1 MSFRGR
7 PADEE
12 FPFTE
17 TLAAAAGGATGADMG
32 PCPIRRCGRGL
43 AALSGSEIAQTPDFQ
58 DFAMQD
64 YSPSASVENAIALQ
78 KFGVGQPVL
87 RKEDDTL
94 VRGKGKYTDDF
105 DLPGQAYA
113 WFVRSSHAHGIIK
126 GIDTSAAKAMP
137 GVLGVWTGADLVSAG
152 YGPYTCGLPLKSR
165 DGTPLLQ
172 TNRTALMSDKVR
184 YVGDPAAFVVAET
197 LAQARDAAEAV
208 VLDIEP
214 LPAVTEAAEAAKP
227 GAPQLY
233 GHIPNNV
240 ALDYHYGDAA
250 KVEAAFAGAAHVTKL
265 DITNTRVAV
274 VAMEPRAALASYDK
288 TSERYTIQVPTQGV
302 AGNRTNLAKNLLRVA
317 NDKVHLLTA
326 NVGGSFGMKNIN
338 YPEYICILHAA
349 KSLGRP
355 VKWTDERSTSF
366 LSDSHGRAQQIHAE
380 LALDAEGKFLAVK
393 VSGYGNLGAY
403 ITGVAP
409 SPLSLN
415 VGKNISSVYRT
426 PLLSVDIKTVLTNTT
441 LMGAYRGAGRPEA
454 NYFME
459 RLIDRAADEMGI
471 NRLTLR
477 KRNFIKPAQMPFAAS
492 SGVTYDSGDFH
503 GVFNKALEIS
513 DHAGFAKRKKESR
526 KRGKL
531 RGIAVGSYLEVTAP
545 PGVELGKIVFE
556 DDGSVK
562 LITGTLDYGQGHA
575 TPFAQVMADQLGV
588 PFEAVKLE
596 QGDSD
601 LVHTGNGTGGS
612 RSITASGMAIVEAS
626 KLVIEKGKKAA
637 AHLMEAAEGDIEF
650 AKGRFTIAGTDR
662 SIDIMELARRLR
674 EGKMPDGVPSSLD
687 VDHTTK
693 EVPSTFPNGCHV
705 AEVEIDPETGVMQIV
720 RYTGVNDFGTIVNPM
735 LVAGQLHGGVAQGI
749 GQALMEKVSYDSSG
763 QPITGSFMDYAMPR
777 AEDIPMMAVGDHPVP
792 AKSNPLGTKGCGEAG
807 CAGSLSTIVNAA
819 LDALSEF
826 GIAHIDMPLTSERIW
841 RAIQDAKAK
850 VA

>member
-1 MSFRGR
+1 VRYLRGSR
-7 PADEE
+7 
-12 FPFTE
+12 E
-17 TLAAAAGGATGADMG
+17 TAQKTS
-32 PCPIRRCGRGL
+32 I
-43 AALSGSEIAQTPDFQ
+43 SGIF
-58 DFAMQD
+58 MQD
-64 YSPSASVENAIALQ
+64 QPSPASLETAIALQ
-78 KFGVGQPVL
+78 KFGVGQPVR

-105 DLPGQAYA
+105 NLPGQAYA
-113 WFVRSSHAHGIIK
+113 WIVRSSHAHGVIR
-126 GIDTSAAKAMP
+126 GIDTAAAKAMP
-137 GVLGVWTGADLVSAG
+137 GVLGVWTGADLASSN

-184 YVGDPAAFVVAET
+184 YVGDPVAFVVAET
-197 LAQARDAAEAV
+197 LAQARDAGEAV
-208 VLDIEP
+208 ELDIEP
-214 LPAVTEAAEAAKP
+214 LPAVTSAEEAAKP

-233 GHIPNNV
+233 DHIPNNV
-240 ALDYHYGDAA
+240 ALDYHYGDSA
-250 KVEAAFAGAAHVTKL
+250 KVDAAFAAAAHVTKL
-265 DITNTRVAV
+265 DIVNTRVAV

-288 TSERYTIQVPTQGV
+288 PSERYTIQVPTQGV
-302 AGNRTNLAKNLLRVA
+302 AGNRQNLAKNILKVP
-317 NDKVHLLTA
+317 NEKVHLLTA

-338 YPEYICILHAA
+338 YPEYLCILHAA
-349 KSLGRP
+349 KALGRP

-393 VSGYGNLGAY
+393 ISGYGNLGAY

-415 VGKNISSVYRT
+415 IGKNIASVYRT
-426 PLLSVDIKTVLTNTT
+426 PVLSVDIKTVLTNTT

-492 SGVTYDSGDFH
+492 SGVTYDSGDFQ

-513 DHAGFAKRKKESR
+513 DHANFAKRKKESR
-526 KRGKL
+526 KQGKL
-531 RGIAVGSYLEVTAP
+531 RGIAIGSYLEVTAP

-556 DDGSVK
+556 ADGAVR

-575 TPFAQVMADQLGV
+575 TPFAQVLCAELGV
-588 PFEAVKLE
+588 PFDSVRLE

-601 LVHTGNGTGGS
+601 IVHTGNGTGGS

-626 KLVIEKGKKAA
+626 KLVIEKGKRAA
-637 AHLMEAAEGDIEF
+637 AHLMEAAEADIEF
-650 AKGRFTIAGTDR
+650 GNGRFTIAGTDR
-662 SIDIMELARRLR
+662 SIDIIELAKRMR
-674 EGKMPDGVPSSLD
+674 EGKMPEGVPDTLD
-687 VDHTTK
+687 VDHTT
-693 EVPSTFPNGCHV
+693 EVVPSTFPNGCHV
-705 AEVEIDPETGVMQIV
+705 AEVEIDPDTGVTRIV

-749 GQALMEKVSYDSSG
+749 GQALMEEVSYDSSG

-777 AEDIPMMAVGDHPVP
+777 AEDIPMMEVGDHPVP
-792 AKSNPLGTKGCGEAG
+792 AKSNLLGTKGCGEAG
-807 CAGSLSTIVNAA
+807 CAGSLSTIVNAV
-819 LDALSEF
+819 LDALSDY
-826 GIAHIDMPLTSERIW
+826 GIAHIDMPLTSERVW
-841 RAIQDAKAK
+841 RAIQDAKKA
-850 VA
+850 A

>member
-1 MSFRGR
+1 M
-7 PADEE
+7 
-12 FPFTE
+12 
-17 TLAAAAGGATGADMG
+17 
-32 PCPIRRCGRGL
+32 
-43 AALSGSEIAQTPDFQ
+43 Q
-58 DFAMQD
+58 DFTSSNAQD
-64 YSPSASVENAIALQ
+64 NAIALQ
-78 KFGVGQPVL
+78 KFGVGQPVR

-105 DLPGQAYA
+105 SLPGQVYA
-113 WFVRSSHAHGIIK
+113 WIVRSSHAHGILR
-126 GIDTSAAKAMP
+126 GIDTEAAKAMP
-137 GVLGVWTGADLVSAG
+137 GVLGVWTGADLASAN

-165 DGTPLLQ
+165 DGSPLLQ
-172 TNRTALMSDKVR
+172 TNRTALMTDKVR
-184 YVGDPAAFVVAET
+184 YVGDPVAFVVAET
-197 LAQARDAAEAV
+197 QAQARDAAEAV
-208 VLDIEP
+208 VLDIDP
-214 LPAVTEAAEAAKP
+214 LPAVTGAEEAAGP

-233 GHIPNNV
+233 DHIPNNV

-250 KVEAAFAGAAHVTKL
+250 KVAAAFADAAHVTRL
-265 DITNTRVAV
+265 DIVNTRVAV

-288 TSERYTIQVPTQGV
+288 ASERYTIQVPTQGV
-302 AGNRTNLAKNLLRVA
+302 AGNRNTLAKNLLKVP
-317 NDKVHLLTA
+317 NEKVHLLTA

-349 KSLGRP
+349 KALGRP

-366 LSDSHGRAQQIHAE
+366 LSDSHGRAQQIHCE
-380 LALDAEGKFLAVK
+380 LALDRGGRFLAVK

-415 VGKNISSVYRT
+415 VGKNLASVYRT
-426 PLLSVDIKTVLTNTT
+426 PLMSIDIKTVLTNTT

-471 NRLTLR
+471 DRLTLR

-503 GVFNKALEIS
+503 GVFNKALEMS
-513 DHAGFAKRKKESR
+513 DHAGFARRKKDSR
-526 KRGKL
+526 KRGLL
-531 RGIAVGSYLEVTAP
+531 RGIAIGSYLEVTAP

-556 DDGSVK
+556 DDGSVR

-575 TPFAQVMADQLGV
+575 TPFAQVLCAELGV
-588 PFEAVKLE
+588 PFGSVKLE

-601 LVHTGNGTGGS
+601 IVHTGNGTGGS

-626 KLVIEKGKKAA
+626 KLIIEKGKRAA

-650 AKGRFTIAGTDR
+650 DHGRFTIAGTDR
-662 SIDIMELARRLR
+662 SIDIIELARRMR
-674 EGKMPDGVPSSLD
+674 EGKMPEGVPSSLD
-687 VDHTTK
+687 VDHTT
-693 EVPSTFPNGCHV
+693 ESVPSTFPNGCHV
-705 AEVEIDPETGVMQIV
+705 AEVEIDPETGIVQIV

-749 GQALMEKVSYDSSG
+749 GQALMECVSYDSNG
-763 QPITGSFMDYAMPR
+763 QPVTGSFMDYAMPR
-777 AEDIPMMAVGDHPVP
+777 AGDIPLMAVGDHPVP

-807 CAGSLSTIVNAA
+807 CAGSLSTIVNAVI
-819 LDALSEF
+819 DALSEF
-826 GIAHIDMPLTSERIW
+826 GVAHIDMPLTPERVW

>member
-1 MSFRGR
+1 M
-7 PADEE
+7 
-12 FPFTE
+12 
-17 TLAAAAGGATGADMG
+17 
-32 PCPIRRCGRGL
+32 
-43 AALSGSEIAQTPDFQ
+43 Q
-58 DFAMQD
+58 DFTSSNAQD
-64 YSPSASVENAIALQ
+64 NAIALQ
-78 KFGVGQPVL
+78 KFGVGQPVR

-105 DLPGQAYA
+105 SLPRQVYA
-113 WFVRSSHAHGIIK
+113 WIVRSSHAHGILR
-126 GIDTSAAKAMP
+126 GIDTEAAKAMP
-137 GVLGVWTGADLVSAG
+137 GVLGVWTSADLASAN

-165 DGTPLLQ
+165 DGSPLLQ

-184 YVGDPAAFVVAET
+184 YVGDPVAFVVAET

-208 VLDIEP
+208 VLDIDP
-214 LPAVTEAAEAAKP
+214 LPAVTSAEEAAKP

-233 GHIPNNV
+233 DHIPNNV

-250 KVEAAFAGAAHVTKL
+250 KVDAAFADAAHVTKL
-265 DITNTRVAV
+265 DIVNTRVAV

-288 TSERYTIQVPTQGV
+288 ASERYTIQVPTQGV
-302 AGNRTNLAKNLLRVA
+302 AGNRTNLAKNLLKVP
-317 NDKVHLLTA
+317 NEKVHLLTA

-349 KSLGRP
+349 KALGRP

-366 LSDSHGRAQQIHAE
+366 LSDSHGRAQQIHCE
-380 LALDAEGKFLAVK
+380 LALDREGRFLAVK

-403 ITGVAP
+403 ITGVSP
-409 SPLSLN
+409 IPLSLN
-415 VGKNISSVYRT
+415 VGKNLASVYRT
-426 PLLSVDIKTVLTNTT
+426 PLMSVDIKTVLTNTT

-459 RLIDRAADEMGI
+459 RLIDHAADEMGI

-477 KRNFIKPAQMPFAAS
+477 KRNFITPAQMPFAAS

-503 GVFNKALEIS
+503 GVFSKALEIS
-513 DHAGFAKRKKESR
+513 DHAGFARRKKESR
-526 KRGKL
+526 KRGLL
-531 RGIAVGSYLEVTAP
+531 RGIAIGSYLEVTAP
-545 PGVELGKIVFE
+545 PGAELGKIVFE
-556 DDGSVK
+556 DDGSVR

-575 TPFAQVMADQLGV
+575 TPFAQVLCAELGV
-588 PFEAVKLE
+588 PFESVKLE

-601 LVHTGNGTGGS
+601 IVHAGNGTGGS

-626 KLVIEKGKKAA
+626 KLIVEKGKRAA
-637 AHLMEAAEGDIEF
+637 AHLMEASEGDIEF
-650 AKGRFTIAGTDR
+650 GNGRFTIAGTDR

-674 EGKMPDGVPSSLD
+674 EGKMPEGVPSSLD
-687 VDHTTK
+687 VDHTS
-693 EVPSTFPNGCHV
+693 EGPPSTFPNGCHV
-705 AEVEIDPETGVMQIV
+705 AEVEIDPETGIVQIV

-749 GQALMEKVSYDSSG
+749 GQALMECVSYDSSG

-777 AEDIPMMAVGDHPVP
+777 AGDIPLMAVGHHPVP

-807 CAGSLSTIVNAA
+807 CAGSLSTIVNAVI
-819 LDALSEF
+819 DALSEF
-826 GIAHIDMPLTSERIW
+826 GIAHIDMPLTPERVW

>member
-1 MSFRGR
+1 V
-7 PADEE
+7 
-12 FPFTE
+12 
-17 TLAAAAGGATGADMG
+17 
-32 PCPIRRCGRGL
+32 
-43 AALSGSEIAQTPDFQ
+43 AALSGSKAREIAETPTFQ

-105 DLPGQAYA
+105 NLPGQAYA
-113 WFVRSSHAHGIIK
+113 WIVRSSHAHGIIK
-126 GIDTSAAKAMP
+126 GIDTAAAKTMP
-137 GVLGVWTGADLVSAG
+137 GVLGVWTGADLASAG

-184 YVGDPAAFVVAET
+184 YVGDPVAFVVAET

-208 VLDIEP
+208 VLDVEP
-214 LPAVTEAAEAAKP
+214 LPAVTSAEEAAKP
-227 GAPQLY
+227 GAPLLY
-233 GHIPNNV
+233 DHIPNNV

-274 VAMEPRAALASYDK
+274 VAMEPRAALASYDRK
-288 TSERYTIQVPTQGV
+288 SERYTIQVPTQGV
-302 AGNRTNLAKNLLRVA
+302 AGNRTNLAKNLLKVP

-338 YPEYICILHAA
+338 YPEYMCILHAA
-349 KSLGRP
+349 KALGRP

-393 VSGYGNLGAY
+393 ISGYGNLGAY

-415 VGKNISSVYRT
+415 VGKNIASVYRT

-459 RLIDRAADEMGI
+459 RLIDRAADEMSI

-492 SGVTYDSGDFH
+492 SGVTYDSGDFL
-503 GVFNKALEIS
+503 GVFSKALEIS
-513 DHAGFAKRKKESR
+513 DHANFAKRKKESR
-526 KRGKL
+526 KRGML

-575 TPFAQVMADQLGV
+575 TPFAQVMSDQLGV
-588 PFEAVKLE
+588 PFEAIKLL

-601 LVHTGNGTGGS
+601 IVHTGNGTGGS

-650 AKGRFTIAGTDR
+650 ARGRFTIAGTDR
-662 SIDIMELARRLR
+662 SIDIMELSRRMR
-674 EGKMPDGVPSSLD
+674 EGKMPEGVPSSLD
-687 VDHTTK
+687 VDHTTR

-705 AEVEIDPETGVMQIV
+705 AEVEIDPDTGVVHIV

-749 GQALMEKVSYDSSG
+749 GQALMECVSYDESG

-807 CAGSLSTIVNAA
+807 CAGSLSTIVNAVI
-819 LDALSEF
+819 DALAEF
-826 GIAHIDMPLTSERIW
+826 GIAHIDMPLTSERVW
-841 RAIQDAKAK
+841 RAIHDAKAK

>member
-1 MSFRGR
+1 
-7 PADEE
+7 
-12 FPFTE
+12 
-17 TLAAAAGGATGADMG
+17 
-32 PCPIRRCGRGL
+32 
-43 AALSGSEIAQTPDFQ
+43 
-58 DFAMQD
+58 MQA

-105 DLPGQAYA
+105 NLPGQAYA
-113 WFVRSSHAHGIIK
+113 WIVRSSHAHGIIK
-126 GIDTSAAKAMP
+126 SIDTSAAKAMP
-137 GVLGVWTGADLVSAG
+137 GVLGVWAGADLASAG
-152 YGPYTCGLPLKSR
+152 YGPYTCGLPLKNR
-165 DGTPLLQ
+165 DGTPLKQ

-184 YVGDPAAFVVAET
+184 YVGDPVAFVVAET

-214 LPAVTEAAEAAKP
+214 LPAVTSAEEAAKP

-233 GHIPNNV
+233 DHIPNNV

-250 KVEAAFAGAAHVTKL
+250 KVEAAFASAAHVTKL

-288 TSERYTIQVPTQGV
+288 LSERYTIQVPTQGV
-302 AGNRTNLAKNLLRVA
+302 AGNRTNLAKNLLKVP

-349 KSLGRP
+349 KGLGRP

-513 DHAGFAKRKKESR
+513 DHAGFAKRKKDSR

-588 PFEAVKLE
+588 PFEAVKLV

-601 LVHTGNGTGGS
+601 IVHTGNGTGGS

-662 SIDIMELARRLR
+662 SIDIMELAQRLR
-674 EGKMPDGVPSSLD
+674 EGKVPEGVPSSLD

-705 AEVEIDPETGVMQIV
+705 AEVEIDPDTGVVQIV

-749 GQALMEKVSYDSSG
+749 GQALMELVSYDSSG
-763 QPITGSFMDYAMPR
+763 QPITGSFMDYALPR

-807 CAGSLSTIVNAA
+807 CAGSLSTIVNAV
-819 LDALSEF
+819 LDALAEF

-841 RAIQDAKAK
+841 RAIQDARAK
-850 VA
+850 LAS